1 MSGVFI
7 SWILIELE
15 SGSAANVERAKT
27 DLRQAIE
34 WGQRAWNEIA
44 ATTIQNCWRQV
55 EILPREVQ
63 HSPVG
68 PSDSVIQEL
77 AELLTSFAET
87 SGDPR
92 LEIQDIK

>member
-1 MSGVFI
+1 MFI
-7 SWILIELE
+7 SWSLTELE
-15 SGSAANVERAKT
+15 SGSTANVERTKT
-27 DLRQAIE
+27 DMRQVIE

-44 ATTIQNCWRQV
+44 ATNIQNCWRKV

-63 HSPVG
+63 HSRVG
-68 PSDSVIQEL
+68 SSDSVIQEL
-77 AELLTSFAET
+77 AELLTPFAET

>member
-1 MSGVFI
+1 MSGVFV
-7 SWILIELE
+7 SWIITELE

-27 DLRQAIE
+27 DMRQAI
-34 WGQRAWNEIA
+34 GA
-44 ATTIQNCWRQV
+44 ACLERNSCTTIQNCWRKV

-63 HSPVG
+63 HSRVG
-68 PSDSVIQEL
+68 SSDSVIQEL
-77 AELLTSFAET
+77 AELLTPFAET